1 MKQRIRKTLGVLLS
15 VALIMACMPIAYAE
29 EAAASSESGIVL
41 LDETFENYKEGDF
54 YSQYSDYWQWS
65 VLKDETKKLK
75 GDKIEI
81 VTDTDGNK
89 SIQFTRAEADMSN
102 TATAL
107 GTLIKLKKP
116 VNSGSLKVEYDM
128 ELVNNRGAVNGLW
141 ATGTED
147 GKLSNRTGIHR
158 DTMYFENNKSG
169 RKTTNKHKYHVSR
182 TINYGTSKVV
192 IVVTDLTDNKEFYN
206 ATLPMNTSS
215 EGVVTTEVLRFQIQ
229 CATKNFPFTNDSTGD
244 GVYKFDNI
252 KATYIETPDE
262 TLFSEDF
269 TDFTTGDFKAQLSDT
284 QKWAVD
290 AITDGDSVTVAEV
303 DGDKKL
309 KLVRKEDNLST
320 TNKTTVTALFD
331 KAVSSGIIKLSFEL
345 TSENNRGGLNHVLSV
360 NDYAKSRT
368 TNQVFFNQNTLYT
381 YRSNTDGS
389 GANIGTYKTP
399 VIIEKYINLKTGAYK
414 YIAYSNGEKIGNAV
428 DWSDGKTALAGEAG
442 SLKINAQ
449 LVSKG
454 SSQSR
459 VTTHN
464 TGDGVWYFD
473 NIRVD
478 YFYTPDIIWT
488 TPNDRQNNV
497 EVNSDILIK
506 TAVNLEASSVNTDNV
521 KVYTDYENLTLAEGY
536 TVSVDNGTNIK
547 IHFENGMKYATEYT
561 VTVNGI
567 QCANTLLTTL
577 DEEYKFSFTTEAK
590 LAFLNEKLTTGITDN
605 KMIYS
610 ADLKN
615 NGFESAIPWQFIASA
630 GKNLN
635 ILNSGTLNKGK
646 SSKITIEMDKP
657 ESGDFSKMLWESFS
671 NMKPLTL
678 KENLTVP
685 GNRTYG
691 YDNYIDSSKP
701 LNVAFIGGSI
711 TQQGKY
717 TTPLATATT
726 TTSYLDALLKEDNAD
741 REVNYKVAGIG
752 GTGSSLGLYRLDKDV
767 IDFNPD
773 IVFIEFA
780 VNDGGTAEANAEL
793 ARAQTEGMFRK
804 LMNLQHQPMVILLY
818 MPQISGSQDYSIDA
832 WETEIYDGK
841 SLVDAYGVASIDV
854 GAYIKQ
860 NIASE
865 ENPNRIYVWK
875 SADESTYPNATALTN
890 TDGVHPNKDG
900 GQIYA
905 DYINTCLTQN
915 PEKYFKKM
923 NMVSEPLSSEYKF
936 VNPTMVSWRQATY
949 TGDWTLTDSY
959 SNAFGDGMVT
969 SKTAGS
975 TVTFKFTGNK
985 IGIYGLKG
993 NIHSGLTYVIDAGTD
1008 NEMSGTVGEESGGE
1022 TTGSVDDN
1030 NAVEEEVSGR
1040 FNFYNSGFANMPMAC
1055 GLITLEEG
1063 GEHTIT
1069 FTVVSRG
1076 EITDVSFGYFMIDN

>member
-1 MKQRIRKTLGVLLS
+1 MKLRIRKNLGVLLS
-15 VALIMACMPIAYAE
+15 VILITVCMPTAYAE
-29 EAAASSESGIVL
+29 EVAASSSESGIVL
-41 LDETFENYKEGDF
+41 LDETFENFEEGSFYKQC
-54 YSQYSDYWQWS
+54 SKYWQWS
-65 VLKDETKKLK
+65 VLKDETAKLK
-75 GDKIEI
+75 NDKIEI
-81 VTDTDGNK
+81 VKDADGNK
-89 SIQFTRAEADMSN
+89 SIQFTRAEADMTD

-107 GTLIKLKKP
+107 GTLIYLKKP

-128 ELVNNRGAVNGLW
+128 ELVNNRGAVNSLW
-141 ATGTED
+141 AMGKED
-147 GKLSNRTGIHR
+147 GKLSNKTGINK
-158 DTMYFENNKSG
+158 DTMYFENNKYG
-169 RKTTNKHKYHVSR
+169 RGTTNKHKYHVSR
-182 TINYGTSKVV
+182 TINYGTGEVD
-192 IVVTDLTDNKEFYN
+192 IVVTDLTENKEFYKS
-206 ATLPMNTSS
+206 TRPMNTLSGS
-215 EGVVTTEVLRFQIQ
+215 AVTTEVLRFQIQ
-229 CATKNFPFTNDSTGD
+229 CADKNYPLTNNLTGD

-290 AITDGDSVTVAEV
+290 AITDGDSVTVEEV

-360 NDYAKSRT
+360 NDYAKSKT
-368 TNQVFFNQNTLYT
+368 INQVFFNKDTLYT
-381 YRSNTDGS
+381 YRANADGS
-389 GANIGTYKTP
+389 GANIGAYKTP

-414 YIAYSNGEKIGNAV
+414 YIAYSNGKVIKTV
-428 DWSDGKTALAGEAG
+428 KWSDGKTASSGEAG
-442 SLKINAQ
+442 SLKLNAQ
-449 LVSKG
+449 LVTTAPSPSTLTDG
-454 SSQSR
+454 S
-459 VTTHN
+459 
-464 TGDGVWYFD
+464 GDGVWYFD
-473 NIRVD
+473 NIQVD

-567 QCANTLLTTL
+567 QCANALLTTL

-590 LAFLNEKLTTGITDN
+590 LAFLNEKLTTGITDD

-671 NMKPLTL
+671 NMKPLTP

-711 TQQGKY
+711 TQQGRY
-717 TTPLATATT
+717 TTPLATSTT
-726 TTSYLDALLKEDNAD
+726 TTSYLDALLKKENED
-741 REVNYKVAGIG
+741 RKVNYKVAGIG
-752 GTGSSLGLYRLDKDV
+752 GTGSSLGVYRLDKDV

-780 VNDGGTAEANAEL
+780 VNDGGTASSNAEL
-793 ARAQTEGMFRK
+793 ARANTEGMLRK
-804 LMNLQHQPMVILLY
+804 LMSLQHQPMVVLLY
-818 MPQISGSQDYSIDA
+818 MPQISGSQDYSIAA
-832 WETEIYDGK
+832 WETDKPYDGK
-841 SLVDAYGVASIDV
+841 SLVEAYGVASVDV
-854 GAYIKQ
+854 GAYIKS
-860 NIASE
+860 NIASTE
-865 ENPNRIYVWK
+865 KPDGIYVWK
-875 SADESTYPNATALTN
+875 SADKSTYPNATALTN
-890 TDGVHPNKDG
+890 TDGVHPNADG
-900 GQIYA
+900 GQVYA
-905 DYINTCLTQN
+905 EYINKCLTES
-915 PEKYFKKM
+915 PDKYFKKM

-959 SNAFGDGMVT
+959 GNAFGDGMVT

-1008 NEMSGTVGEESGGE
+1008 NEMSGAVGEETDGA
-1022 TTGSVDDN
+1022 TGSVDDN
-1030 NAVEEEVSGR
+1030 NAIEEEVSGS
-1040 FNFYNSGFANMPMAC
+1040 FNFYNSGYANMPMAC
-1055 GLITLEEG
+1055 GPITLKES
-1063 GEHTIT
+1063 GEHTVT

-1076 EITDVSFGYFMIDN
+1076 DITDVSFGYFMIDN